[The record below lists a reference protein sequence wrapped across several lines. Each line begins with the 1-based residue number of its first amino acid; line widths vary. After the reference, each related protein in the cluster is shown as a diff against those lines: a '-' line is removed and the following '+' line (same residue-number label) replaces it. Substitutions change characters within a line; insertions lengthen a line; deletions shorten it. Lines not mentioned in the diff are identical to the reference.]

1 MSEAKIRATFI
12 KPMLLEAVA
21 RLPEDQRAWR
31 YELKLD
37 GYRAVAFKSGG
48 ALSLRSR
55 NDNDFSIRFPS
66 VTQALSKL
74 PNQTVI
80 DGEIVALDQEGR
92 PSFNLLQNPGS
103 IHRDLFYYVFDVLIL
118 AGKDLRREALDK
130 RQSLLESDV
139 LPNLSE
145 PIRPCVELDADLSN
159 LIRSVREQRLE
170 GLVAKRRDSLYESGV
185 RSGAWQKMRMNHGQ
199 EFVIGGYTTGG
210 RTFDALV
217 LGYYED
223 GHLLYASRT
232 RNGFTPKLREHLLKL
247 MKPLE
252 TAECPFANLP
262 EARGGRWGQGLT
274 AAKMKNCRWLRP
286 EMVAHFEFVEWTLDH
301 HLRHTKFVALREDKQ
316 AKHVKRE
323 DYL

>member
-74 PNQTVI
+74 PDQTVI

-170 GLVAKRRDSLYESGV
+170 GLVAKRRDSLYKSGV

-286 EMVAHFEFVEWTLDH
+286 EMVAHFEFVEWTPDH

-316 AKHVKRE
+316 AKDVKRE